1 MCTAVTQKVE
11 EEDRV
16 QLQVVIPNQE
26 DRTEQP
32 RVITYRQDN
41 KNTKTKDNK
50 WTMVIVVA
58 LVQ

>member
-1 MCTAVTQKVE
+1 MCTAVTLRVE

-32 RVITYRQDN
+32 RVIMYRQDN

-50 WTMVIVVA
+50 KTMVIVVD

>member
-1 MCTAVTQKVE
+1 MCTAVTLKVE

-26 DRTEQP
+26 DQTEQP
-32 RVITYRQDN
+32 RVITYRQGN
-41 KNTKTKDNK
+41 KNTKTKDSK

>member
-1 MCTAVTQKVE
+1 MCTAITLKVE

-41 KNTKTKDNK
+41 KNTKTKDSK

>member
-11 EEDRV
+11 EEDQV
-16 QLQVVIPNQE
+16 QLQVVIPNQG

-32 RVITYRQDN
+32 RVITYLQDN
-41 KNTKTKDNK
+41 KNTKTKDSK

>member
-1 MCTAVTQKVE
+1 MCTAVTLKVE

-32 RVITYRQDN
+32 RVIMYRQDN
-41 KNTKTKDNK
+41 KNTKTKDSNRP
-50 WTMVIVVA
+50 W
-58 LVQ
+58 